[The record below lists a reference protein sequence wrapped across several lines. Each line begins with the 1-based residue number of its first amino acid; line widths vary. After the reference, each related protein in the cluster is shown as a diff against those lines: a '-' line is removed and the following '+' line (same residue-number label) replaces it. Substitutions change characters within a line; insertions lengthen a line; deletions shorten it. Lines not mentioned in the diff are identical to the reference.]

1 MANNPING
9 LGQGLD
15 ALALNKQEKKD
26 NKSLGQ
32 DEFMKLMV
40 AQLNNQ
46 DPTKPLENAEF
57 LSQLAQFGT
66 VNGIT
71 ELQTSFNSLTTS
83 LQSNQAL
90 QASTMV
96 GRTVAVPA
104 NTVNVE
110 AGKAIEGAVDLTGS
124 TGELNLL
131 IKNSSGQVVKELN
144 LGAHQE
150 GEVSFKWD
158 GLDDSG
164 SAVPAGQY
172 SIIAEAAIDGETQV
186 MGTLLQAKVDSVTLS
201 GANGP
206 VLNLAGLGSIGINEV
221 KQVK

>member
-1 MANNPING
+1 MANPINS
-9 LGQGLD
+9 LGNGIES
-15 ALALNKQEKKD
+15 LALKTQEKKD
-26 NKSLGQ
+26 NNELGQ

-46 DPTKPLENAEF
+46 DPTKPMENAEF

-96 GRTVAVPA
+96 GRTVTVPA

-110 AGKAIEGAVDLTGS
+110 AGKAVEGGVELTGN

-144 LGAHQE
+144 LGAQQE
-150 GEVSFKWD
+150 SVVNFKWD

-172 SIIAEAAIDGETQV
+172 SMIAEAAIDGETQV
-186 MGTLLQAKVDSVTLS
+186 MGTMLQAKVDSVTLS

-206 VLNLAGLGSIGINEV
+206 LLNLAGLGSIGINEV

>member
-1 MANNPING
+1 MANPINS
-9 LGQGLD
+9 LGNGIES
-15 ALALNKQEKKD
+15 LALKTQEKKD
-26 NKSLGQ
+26 NNELGQ

-46 DPTKPLENAEF
+46 DPTKPMENAEF

-96 GRTVAVPA
+96 GRTVTVPA

-110 AGKAIEGAVDLTGS
+110 AGKAVEGGVELTGN

-144 LGAHQE
+144 LGAQQE
-150 GEVSFKWD
+150 GVVNFKWD
-158 GLDDSG
+158 GLNDSG

-172 SIIAEAAIDGETQV
+172 SMIAEAAIDGETQV
-186 MGTLLQAKVDSVTLS
+186 MGTMLQAKVDSVTLS

-206 VLNLAGLGSIGINEV
+206 LLNLAGLGSIGINEV

>member
-1 MANNPING
+1 MADSINSISKG
-9 LGQGLD
+9 LEG
-15 ALALNKQEKKD
+15 LALKTPENKD
-26 NKSLGQ
+26 NNALGQ
-32 DEFMKLMV
+32 DDFMKLMV

-46 DPTKPLENAEF
+46 DPTKPQDNAEF

-96 GRTVAVPA
+96 GRTVTVPA

-110 AGKAIEGAVDLTGS
+110 AGKAIEGAVELTGS

-144 LGAHQE
+144 LGAQQE
-150 GEVSFKWD
+150 GDVNFKWD

-172 SIIAEAAIDGETQV
+172 SMIAEAAIDGETQV
-186 MGTLLQAKVDSVTLS
+186 MGTMLQAKVDSVTLS

-206 VLNLAGLGSIGINEV
+206 LLNLSGLGSIGINEV